1 MRPTSQLARRAAA
14 ARAALRRPAVA
25 MSDNGFLDELF
36 LLRYGGIAVLAIGS
50 MAFGMISTP
59 VPLLI
64 IVVGCGANALAH
76 IQARRRGQAP
86 AWMHVTDMLGV
97 LVFPAVS
104 KPTIIPAILVML
116 AVVSLAA
123 AMSGLGPALVASA
136 VGIGGLALIDAVEP
150 IPDFTIRTASFAVAA
165 LMIASTVG
173 TLAAV
178 EERVRRQLNTV
189 VDNLDAILWVRDPA
203 DDRFTFVNQRAT
215 TMLGWS
221 SEQWLEPG
229 FWLANLHPADR
240 RATVET
246 VTRAVA
252 LGIDHEVSY
261 RFRAASGHWVDLHDR
276 VTVTVDS
283 SGAPTALQGMSLDVT
298 DRVQIEHRVNQYADI
313 VDRIDQA
320 LIVLRLEADPDDD
333 AVPAELR
340 LRAANPAAE
349 RLMRRDLY
357 SLIGCTVE
365 AAFPALAGSRLR
377 DRLVNVVERGVPLR
391 VDDLIVQPEGSE
403 QRVVTLRAFPLP
415 DRSVAV
421 SLQDITDAVAASE
434 ALRRQA
440 LYDGLTGLPNRRLFD
455 QELHRAV
462 RDAPGRGEQVALLVM
477 DLDQF
482 KEVNDALGHH
492 VGDKLLRGIGDRL
505 TGAFDDALVAR
516 LGGDEF
522 ALVLVGAV
530 DEEQARHVAGRIR
543 DTLAEPFTMDDV
555 RLQSNA
561 SIGIALFPDH
571 ADDVP
576 TLIQR
581 ADVAMYKAKRSGT
594 GSAVY
599 AAEHDRS
606 SVERLTLIGDLPDA
620 VAQDQFVLHFQPCVD
635 LRSGLPVRAEALVRW
650 QHPKLGLLGPDQ
662 FIELAELSGAIQP
675 LTRWVIREGLVA
687 AQRWRNAG
695 FPIGLAVNL
704 SVRNLYD
711 PELVPYLAQELS
723 FTEMPAMDLVLEL
736 TETELMDDPSLAQDV
751 FTALGDLGV
760 STAIDDFG
768 TGYSSLTYLRDLPL
782 QEVKIDRSFVGEM
795 HRRSEEF
802 TIVRSMIDLGHNL
815 GLKVVAEGVEHAD
828 DLQLLR
834 RLGCDLAQGFHLAEP
849 LPIEELLAW
858 LASYSAD
865 AVAPPAGTGRA

>member
-1 MRPTSQLARRAAA
+1 MMATMGAAEGVRERLAASFREF
-14 ARAALRRPAVA
+14 RRPLVDI
-25 MSDNGFLDELF
+25 SEDGFLHPLF
-36 LLRYGGIAVLAIGS
+36 LQRYVAIAILALGA
-50 MAFGMISTP
+50 MLFGTFP
-59 VPLLI
+59 TYLPLLI
-64 IVVGCGANALAH
+64 IAVGYAANAVAH
-76 IQARRRGQAP
+76 VQAKRTGTAP
-86 AWMHVTDMLGV
+86 TWMHFTDMLGV

-104 KPTIIPAILVML
+104 PDSAVPAALVML

-123 AMSGLGPALVASA
+123 SVSGLGPALLTTV
-136 VGIGGLALIDAVEP
+136 IGTAGLVVIDAWKP
-150 IPDFTIRTASFAVAA
+150 LPDADLLIASFTIAA
-165 LMIASTVG
+165 LMIATAVG
-173 TLAAV
+173 QLAAV
-178 EERVRRQLNTV
+178 EDRVRRRLNTV
-189 VDNLDAILWVRDPA
+189 VDNLDAILWVRTPS

-221 SEQWLEPG
+221 EDEWLAPG
-229 FWLANLHPADR
+229 FWTANVHPADLA
-240 RATVET
+240 ATTET
-246 VTRAVA
+246 VGRAVA

-261 RFRAASGHWVDLHDR
+261 RFRAADGHWVHLHDR
-276 VTVTVDS
+276 VTVSVD
-283 SGAPTALQGMSLDVT
+283 GAGVPTALQGMSIDIS

-320 LIVLRLEADPDDD
+320 LIVLRLEDGDDGQG
-333 AVPAELR
+333 ESLR

-357 SLIGCTVE
+357 SLIGRTVE
-365 AAFPALAGSRLR
+365 EAFPALVGSRLR
-377 DRLVNVVERGVPLR
+377 DRLVGVVERGVPLR
-391 VDDLIVQPEGSE
+391 VDDLIVQPADAD
-403 QRVVTLRAFPLP
+403 QRVTTLRAFPLP
-415 DRSVAV
+415 DRSVAI

-462 RDAPGRGEQVALLVM
+462 RDAPGRAQQVALLVM

-492 VGDKLLRGIGDRL
+492 VGDQLLRGIGDRL
-505 TGAFDDALVAR
+505 TREFDQALVAR

-522 ALVLVGAV
+522 ALVLVGEVTEADARAV
-530 DEEQARHVAGRIR
+530 AARIR
-543 DTLAEPFTMDDV
+543 GTLTEPFLMDDV

-561 SIGIALFPDH
+561 SIGIALFPEH
-571 ADDVP
+571 ADDVS

-581 ADVAMYKAKRSGT
+581 ADVAMYMAKRSGT
-594 GSAVY
+594 GAAVY

-620 VAQDQFVLHFQPCVD
+620 VSLDQFELHFQPCVD
-635 LRSGLPVRAEALVRW
+635 LRTGLPVRAEALVRW
-650 QHPKLGLLGPDQ
+650 NHPRLGRIAPDQ

-675 LTRWVIREGLVA
+675 LTRWVLREGMIA
-687 AQRWRNAG
+687 ATRWRAAG
-695 FPIGLAVNL
+695 HPIGLAVNL

-711 PELVPYLAQELS
+711 PELVPYVAQELS
-723 FTEMPAMDLVLEL
+723 ISQVPASDLVLEL
-736 TETELMDDPSLAQDV
+736 TETELMDDPGLAREI
-751 FTALGDLGV
+751 FTQLGDLGV
-760 STAIDDFG
+760 GTAIDDFG

-782 QEVKIDRSFVGEM
+782 QEVKIDRSFVSEM

-828 DLQLLR
+828 DLVLLR
-834 RLGCDLAQGFHLAEP
+834 RLGCDLAQGFHLAQP
-849 LPIEELLAW
+849 LPLDELLVW
-858 LASYSAD
+858 LDQYSA
-865 AVAPPAGTGRA
+865 ALVLPSEAS

>member
-1 MRPTSQLARRAAA
+1 MGPATDVRNRFRDALREFQRPRVDINEDGFLHPLFLQRYIAI
-14 ARAALRRPAVA
+14 AALACGSALFGQLPAY
-25 MSDNGFLDELF
+25 L
-36 LLRYGGIAVLAIGS
+36 
-50 MAFGMISTP
+50 
-59 VPLLI
+59 PLLI
-64 IVVGCGANALAH
+64 IGVGYTANAVAH
-76 IQARRRGQAP
+76 LQAKRSGQAP
-86 AWMHVTDMLGV
+86 TWMHLTDMLGV

-104 KPTIIPAILVML
+104 TDAAVPAALVML

-123 AMSGLGPALVASA
+123 SVSGLG
-136 VGIGGLALIDAVEP
+136 LALLTTALGTIGLLVINAREPFPDAELL
-150 IPDFTIRTASFAVAA
+150 IAGFTIAA
-165 LMIASTVG
+165 LMIATAVG
-173 TLAAV
+173 QLAAV
-178 EERVRRQLNTV
+178 EDRVRRRLNTV

-215 TMLGWS
+215 TMLGWP
-221 SEQWLEPG
+221 EEEWLAPG
-229 FWLANLHPADR
+229 FWLANLHPADLT
-240 RATVET
+240 ATTET
-246 VTRAVA
+246 VGRAVA

-261 RFRAASGHWVDLHDR
+261 RFRAADGHWVHLHDR
-276 VTVTVDS
+276 VTVSVDNA
-283 SGAPTALQGMSLDVT
+283 GAPIALQGMSIDVS

-320 LIVLRLEADPDDD
+320 LIVLRLEDGDGGETE
-333 AVPAELR
+333 VLR

-349 RLMRRDLY
+349 RLMGRDLY
-357 SLIGCTVE
+357 SLIGNKVE
-365 AAFPALAGSRLR
+365 EAFPALAGSRLR
-377 DRLVNVVERGVPLR
+377 DRLAGVVERGVPLR
-391 VDDLIVQPEGSE
+391 VDDLIVQPAGAD

-462 RDAPGRGEQVALLVM
+462 SDAPGRNEQVALLVM

-492 VGDKLLRGIGDRL
+492 VGDQLLRNIGDRL
-505 TGAFDDALVAR
+505 TRAFDNALVAR

-522 ALVLVGAV
+522 ALVLRGDVTEAHSR
-530 DEEQARHVAGRIR
+530 DIAARIR
-543 DTLAEPFTMDDV
+543 TTLAEPFLMDDV

-561 SIGIALFPDH
+561 SIGIALFPEH

-581 ADVAMYKAKRSGT
+581 ADVAMYMAKRSGT
-594 GSAVY
+594 GFAVY

-620 VAQDQFVLHFQPCVD
+620 VALEQFELHFQPCVD
-635 LRSGLPVRAEALVRW
+635 LRTGMPVRAEALIRW
-650 QHPKLGLLGPDQ
+650 NHPRLGQIPPDQ

-675 LTRWVIREGLVA
+675 LTRWVLREGLVA
-687 AQRWRNAG
+687 ATRWRAAG
-695 FPIGLAVNL
+695 HAIGLAVNL

-711 PELVPYLAQELS
+711 PELVPYVAQELS
-723 FTEMPAMDLVLEL
+723 LSEVPAGDLVLEL
-736 TETELMDDPSLAQDV
+736 TETELMDDPSLARDI
-751 FTALGDLGV
+751 FTQFGDLGV
-760 STAIDDFG
+760 GTSIDDFG

-782 QEVKIDRSFVGEM
+782 QEVKIDRSFVSEM

-815 GLKVVAEGVEHAD
+815 GLNVVAEGVEHAD
-828 DLQLLR
+828 DLVLLR
-834 RLGCDLAQGFHLAEP
+834 RLGCDLAQGFHLA
-849 LPIEELLAW
+849 
-858 LASYSAD
+858 
-865 AVAPPAGTGRA
+865 